1 MPPPA
6 RSTERELLDRP
17 GLDPDE
23 VRRNL
28 REMAMLNSLP
38 GGIGASLRAT
48 LLLLDGAG
56 GDSPTVLDVG
66 AGWGDFARR
75 LSAARDV
82 RVIAADAS
90 PQVLAIAARNIGR
103 IKGVTLLEADARAIP
118 LADDAV
124 AVTHAS
130 LLVHHLDPADAVTA
144 LREMARVARLG
155 VVINDLRRGRL
166 ARLLVAAPILAF
178 ARSPMTRHDGL
189 LSARRAYTVPEL
201 DDLAAAAGLRPLART
216 PAWWP
221 RVTTT
226 YA

>member
-1 MPPPA
+1 MPLLA
-6 RSTERELLDRP
+6 RSTERELLDLP

-23 VRRNL
+23 LRRNL
-28 REMAMLNSLP
+28 HEMAMLNRLP
-38 GGIGASLRAT
+38 GGTGASLRAT
-48 LLLLDGAG
+48 LRLLDGTRNA
-56 GDSPTVLDVG
+56 PPVVLDIG

-75 LSAARDV
+75 LRSARDV

-90 PQVLAIAARNIGR
+90 SEVLAVTARNVGR
-103 IKGVTLLEADARAIP
+103 MKGVTVLEADARAIP

-130 LLVHHLDPADAVTA
+130 LLLHHLDPEDAVTA
-144 LREMARVARLG
+144 LREMSRVSRAG

-166 ARLLVAAPILAF
+166 ARLLIAAPTLAF

-189 LSARRAYTVPEL
+189 LSARRAYTLAEL